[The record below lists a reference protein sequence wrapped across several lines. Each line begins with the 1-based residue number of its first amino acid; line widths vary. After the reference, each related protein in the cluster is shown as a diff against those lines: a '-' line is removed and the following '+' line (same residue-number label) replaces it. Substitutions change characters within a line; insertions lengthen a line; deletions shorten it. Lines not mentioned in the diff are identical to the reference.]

1 MKKVASFL
9 VEKRKIL
16 LCLFLVLAAVS
27 LPLMGQVRINYDL
40 TKYLSA
46 ESRMKQG
53 MQLME
58 QEFGPSDSSQLMVM
72 IPDLSAS
79 EKEDILHDL
88 EVPSVVPRSN
98 VCESLCIFSLVLA
111 QILGVV
117 DILPESSLCHR
128 SRNNNIVGNT
138 TAVSPLVSV
147 VSKLNVSST
156 SRNVHQVS

>member
-58 QEFGPSDSSQLMVM
+58 HEFGPSDSSQLRVM
-72 IPDLSAS
+72 IPDLSDS
-79 EKEDILHDL
+79 EKEEILHDL
-88 EVPSVVPRSN
+88 SA
-98 VCESLCIFSLVLA
+98 LA
-111 QILGVV
+111 ADAQVTWE
-117 DILPESSLCHR
+117 P
-128 SRNNNIVGNT
+128 GNRYNHNGYTLYEIT
-138 TAVSPLVSV
+138 TE
-147 VSKLNVSST
+147 
-156 SRNVHQVS
+156 

>member
-40 TKYLSA
+40 TKYLASEA
-46 ESRMKQG
+46 RMKQG

-58 QEFGPSDSSQLMVM
+58 HEFGPSDSSQLRVM

-79 EKEDILHDL
+79 
-88 EVPSVVPRSN
+88 
-98 VCESLCIFSLVLA
+98 
-111 QILGVV
+111 
-117 DILPESSLCHR
+117 
-128 SRNNNIVGNT
+128 
-138 TAVSPLVSV
+138 
-147 VSKLNVSST
+147 
-156 SRNVHQVS
+156 

>member
-27 LPLMGQVRINYDL
+27 LPLMGQVRIHYDL
-40 TKYLSA
+40 SKYLSA

-58 QEFGPSDSSQLMVM
+58 QEFGPSDSSQLRVM

-79 EKEDILHDL
+79 EKEEILHDL
-88 EVPSVVPRSN
+88 SA
-98 VCESLCIFSLVLA
+98 LA
-111 QILGVV
+111 ADAHVTWEPGNRYNHDRYTLYEITTEYDSHSKEAAALFRAVH
-117 DILPESSLCHR
+117 DLYD
-128 SRNNNIVGNT
+128 SR
-138 TAVSPLVSV
+138 AVA
-147 VSKLNVSST
+147 T
-156 SRNVHQVS
+156 G